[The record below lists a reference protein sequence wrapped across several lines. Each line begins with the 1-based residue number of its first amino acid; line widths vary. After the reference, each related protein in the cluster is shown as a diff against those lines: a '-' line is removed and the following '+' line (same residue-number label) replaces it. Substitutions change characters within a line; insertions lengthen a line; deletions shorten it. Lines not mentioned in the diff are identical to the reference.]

1 MRGCWLWQGDPRVAQ
16 FYEKEL
22 VDKKL
27 WPMGEDLRRRYQ
39 QTKEL
44 LLKIQGHRDLLQ
56 TPDSTLLQQK
66 LALRGPYVTPL
77 NVLQVHICIGA
88 AFCDSQRLLACVS
101 RGSPGSLDRA
111 TTAEEKAH

>member
-1 MRGCWLWQGDPRVAQ
+1 MAQ

-44 LLKIQGHRDLLQ
+44 LLKIQRHRDLLQ

-77 NVLQVHICIGA
+77 NVLQVRLSVGA
-88 AFCDSQRLLACVS
+88 AFCDSQRLLACAS
-101 RGSPGSLDRA
+101 RASPGNLDRA
-111 TTAEEKAH
+111 PIAVEKAY

>member
-1 MRGCWLWQGDPRVAQ
+1 MAQ

-56 TPDSTLLQQK
+56 TPDSKLLQQK

-77 NVLQVHICIGA
+77 NVLQVHISVGA
-88 AFCDSQRLLACVS
+88 ALCDSQRLLACVS
-101 RGSPGSLDRA
+101 WASLGSLEGA
-111 TTAEEKAH
+111 PVAEEKAD